1 MSGGLSIWA
10 FDFDGVICDSARE
23 TGRAGLLACE
33 DLFGTATSKLD
44 IDSLLEGF
52 CKARPILETGWE
64 AVIML
69 QLLSEGIPVDDLIA
83 QFQRGMKAATITR
96 LGVSESDV
104 KQAFKKARNSWIERD
119 AQGWLAAHGFY
130 DKVVAS
136 VKDLVQKVSDTVQV
150 YVITTKGKEF
160 ALQLLDAAGI
170 PLSPERVFGL
180 GSGPKAEV
188 LKSILEKESQK
199 TNNTRCVF
207 FEDRLDTLLNVE
219 ESLAK
224 GRSDIL
230 LGLVDWGYNTQE
242 DQDKARSHEH
252 ITLWN
257 QVKAQYI
264 IIKKLKPR
272 IQNRF
277 TELTATPNLHHN
289 AEFR

>member
-1 MSGGLSIWA
+1 MFMFHYTL
-10 FDFDGVICDSARE
+10 FL
-23 TGRAGLLACE
+23 TYLL
-33 DLFGTATSKLD
+33 
-44 IDSLLEGF
+44 
-52 CKARPILETGWE
+52 
-64 AVIML
+64 
-69 QLLSEGIPVDDLIA
+69 
-83 QFQRGMKAATITR
+83 
-96 LGVSESDV
+96 
-104 KQAFKKARNSWIERD
+104 
-119 AQGWLAAHGFY
+119 
-130 DKVVAS
+130 
-136 VKDLVQKVSDTVQV
+136 
-150 YVITTKGKEF
+150 KGKEF

-257 QVKAQYI
+257 Q
-264 IIKKLKPR
+264 
-272 IQNRF
+272 NRF